1 MDLIPVRPKHY
12 RAIVL
17 EVVASFPD
25 AKVFLDGWRCDDLS
39 ETGPVTQQGIAR
51 LVDFEIRIGRSAV
64 LGFHD
69 HPDEMWIDPDFASLA
84 ERLHALGHLKIESL
98 GQRTGRA

>member
-17 EVVASFPD
+17 EVLASFPD
-25 AKVFLDGWRCDDLS
+25 VTAWVDRHRCDDFS
-39 ETGPVTQQGIAR
+39 EAGPLTQRRIAGLR
-51 LVDFEIRIGRSAV
+51 DFEMRSGGRSI

-69 HPDEMWIDPDFASLA
+69 HPREMWIDGECMALA
-84 ERLHALGHLKIESL
+84 ERLHALGHLTIEEA
-98 GQRTGRA
+98 R

>member
-17 EVVASFPD
+17 EVLSTIPD
-25 AKVFLDGWRCDDLS
+25 ATVWLDGGRCDDLS
-39 ETGPVTQQGIAR
+39 EAGPVTQRGIAG
-51 LVDFEIRIGRSAV
+51 LLNFEIRAGGAAI

-69 HPDEMWIDPDFASLA
+69 HPDQMWIDGDFESLA
-84 ERLHALGHLKIESL
+84 QRLQALGHLTIEH
-98 GQRTGRA
+98 QA

>member
-17 EVVASFPD
+17 EVLAAVPSAS
-25 AKVFLDGWRCDDLS
+25 VWLDGWRCDDLS
-39 ETGPVTQQGIAR
+39 ERGPLTQRGIAG
-51 LVDFEIRIGRSAV
+51 LLNFEIRAGGSSI

-69 HPDEMWIDPDFASLA
+69 HPDQMWIDGDFESLA
-84 ERLHALGHLKIESL
+84 ERLQALGHLTIET
-98 GQRTGRA
+98 RR

>member
-17 EVVASFPD
+17 EVLATIPD
-25 AKVFLDGWRCDDLS
+25 ATVWVDGGRCEDVS
-39 ETGPVTQQGIAR
+39 EAGPLTQRGIAALR
-51 LVDFEIRIGRSAV
+51 NFEMRTGSSPI

-69 HPDEMWIDPDFASLA
+69 HPREMWVAREFRSLA
-84 ERLHALGHLKIESL
+84 ERLQDLGHLEIE
-98 GQRTGRA
+98 RPR

>member
-17 EVVASFPD
+17 EVLAAVPD
-25 AKVFLDGWRCDDLS
+25 ASVWLDGWRCEDLS
-39 ETGPVTQQGIAR
+39 ERGPLTQRGIAGQIN
-51 LVDFEIRIGRSAV
+51 FEIRAGGSSIV
-64 LGFHD
+64 GFHD
-69 HPDEMWIDPDFASLA
+69 HPSEMWIASEFRELA

-98 GQRTGRA
+98 GQRTGRT